1 MVITVVLMMKIM
13 MPLMLF
19 SSLSLVINGTIIIGN
34 NDDNQIIPN
43 R

>member
-1 MVITVVLMMKIM
+1 MVITVVLMLKIM

-19 SSLSLVINGTIIIGN
+19 SSLSLVINDTIIIGN